1 MEYFQ
6 MQLDNISDNK
16 KVQRGIKSMIAE
28 LCRATNAKDTDWREL
43 DYSEERYTLDDGKI
57 LVVELVPVWD
67 NLESLDGADLVE
79 LYNAYYNTNIKDESD
94 INWRNLDVKVI
105 ALDTEAGTS
114 ELVQVFWIDDQGDL
128 KYF

>member
-1 MEYFQ
+1 MNQTY
-6 MQLDNISDNK
+6 
-16 KVQRGIKSMIAE
+16 
-28 LCRATNAKDTDWREL
+28 
-43 DYSEERYTLDDGKI
+43 
-57 LVVELVPVWD
+57 
-67 NLESLDGADLVE
+67 
-79 LYNAYYNTNIKDESD
+79 AYYNTNIKDESD